1 MEIDE
6 TVLTKPKYHKGKS
19 EADDQWFFG
28 GIERGT
34 GRCFIVPVARRDKD
48 TLLPI
53 IQKYICPGATIV
65 SDCWASYNGID
76 KLPELYTHYRVN
88 HSVKFVDSDTGQH
101 TNTIESTWQKFK
113 SGHKK
118 RFDAHRSL
126 FATYLCDFL
135 WRREFKGP
143 DVLFHFWSQVAV
155 LYPVS

>member
-65 SDCWASYNGID
+65 SDCWASSM
-76 KLPELYTHYRVN
+76 ELTNCLSSTPITELITVE
-88 HSVKFVDSDTGQH
+88 FVDSDTGQH

-118 RFDAHRSL
+118 RFGTHRSL
-126 FATYLCDFL
+126 CYIFM
-135 WRREFKGP
+135 
-143 DVLFHFWSQVAV
+143 
-155 LYPVS
+155 